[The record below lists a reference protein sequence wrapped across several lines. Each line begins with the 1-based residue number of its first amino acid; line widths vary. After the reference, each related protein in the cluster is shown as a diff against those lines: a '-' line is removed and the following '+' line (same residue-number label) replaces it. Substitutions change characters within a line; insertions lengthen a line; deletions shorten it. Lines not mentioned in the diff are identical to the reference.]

1 MSLKETSLKA
11 YKTKRDFK
19 QTQEPLGKTKKA
31 SGAMH
36 FCIQKHNARRL
47 HYDFRLE
54 YKGVLL
60 SWAVP
65 KGLSLNPQDKRLA
78 IKVEDH
84 PLEYQYFEGVIPKGN
99 YGAGT
104 VEIWDHGSFTTPHA
118 SDRKG
123 IEHDLSEGLKQ
134 GHLAVI
140 LQGEQLNG
148 EFIMQK
154 LKKDPDD
161 NNWLIIKK
169 ADDDAKEYEEN
180 EDLAKPKKLKKKSR
194 NLSSPC

>member
-1 MSLKETSLKA
+1 MNLKN
-11 YKTKRDFK
+11 YKMKRDFQ
-19 QTQEPLGKTKKA
+19 QTQEPPGTEKTT

-36 FCIQKHNARRL
+36 FCIQKHAARSL

-104 VEIWDHGSFTTPHA
+104 VEIWDHGSFTMPHA

-123 IEHDLSEGLKQ
+123 IERDLSEGLKQ
-134 GHLAVI
+134 GHLAVV
-140 LQGEQLNG
+140 LQGDKLHG
-148 EFIMQK
+148 EFIFQK
-154 LKKDPDD
+154 LKKEPEDH
-161 NNWLIIKK
+161 NWLIIKK
-169 ADDDAKEYEEN
+169 TDNYATKSDEN
-180 EDLAKPKKLKKKSR
+180 DLPSTKPKNLKKKSL
-194 NLSSPC
+194 NSSPPC